1 MVVVLAV
8 ASAPTAGTAMEI
20 EVVPVSTVTALVLV
34 ATAAAPTLEVA
45 AVAVGPGIAAGTTP
59 VAAVAR
65 AATEIAASWKTVR
78 WIAAA
83 VEQPPE
89 LRWPQALHAPCDHY
103 EYVSI
108 CRAQPE
114 P

>member
-1 MVVVLAV
+1 
-8 ASAPTAGTAMEI
+8 MEI
-20 EVVPVSTVTALVLV
+20 EVVPVSMVTALVLV
-34 ATAAAPTLEVA
+34 ATAAAPILEVA
-45 AVAVGPGIAAGTTP
+45 AVGPGIAAGTTP

-89 LRWPQALHAPCDHY
+89 LRWLQALHAPCDHY

-108 CRAQPE
+108 CRARSE
-114 P
+114 SLRL